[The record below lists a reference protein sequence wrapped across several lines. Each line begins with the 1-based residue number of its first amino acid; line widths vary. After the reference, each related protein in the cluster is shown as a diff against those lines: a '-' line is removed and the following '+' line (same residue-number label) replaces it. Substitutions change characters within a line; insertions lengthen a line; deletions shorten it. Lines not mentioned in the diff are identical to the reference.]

1 MIPALIPVTGT
12 SVLRGKYRIPPEPNI
27 SFHGVTMEGFGVLN
41 KPCKA

>member
-12 SVLRGKYRIPPEPNI
+12 SVLRGRYNPSEPNI